1 MNLICP
7 SCDDALGVSRV
18 ESEDLNYKHKL
29 QGTCLEC
36 YIDVI
41 AYVPTKKYVKKN
53 DAIID
58 EQVRNQCRF

>member
-7 SCDDALGVSRV
+7 SCDDALGVSWA
-18 ESEDLNYKHKL
+18 ESEDSNYEYKL
-29 QGTCLEC
+29 EGSCVDC

-41 AYVPTKKYVKKN
+41 AYVPTQRYVKEN
-53 DAIID
+53 DAIIS

>member
-18 ESEDLNYKHKL
+18 ESEDLNYEYKL

-36 YIDVI
+36 HIDVT
-41 AYVPTKKYVKKN
+41 AYVPTKKYVKN
-53 DAIID
+53 VNAIIS
-58 EQVRNQCRF
+58 EQVRKQCRF

>member
-7 SCDDALGVSRV
+7 SCYDALGVSRV

-36 YIDVI
+36 HIDVI
-41 AYVPTKKYVKKN
+41 AYVPTQKYVKN
-53 DAIID
+53 VNAIIS

>member
-36 YIDVI
+36 HIDVI
-41 AYVPTKKYVKKN
+41 AYVPTQKYVKN
-53 DAIID
+53 VNAIIS

>member
-7 SCDDALGVSRV
+7 SCDDALGVSWA
-18 ESEDLNYKHKL
+18 ESEDLNYEYKL
-29 QGTCLEC
+29 EGSCVDC

-41 AYVPTKKYVKKN
+41 AYVPTQRYVKEN
-53 DAIID
+53 DAIIS

>member
-18 ESEDLNYKHKL
+18 ESEHLNYAYKL

-41 AYVPTKKYVKKN
+41 AYVPTKKYVKN
-53 DAIID
+53 VNAIIS
-58 EQVRNQCRF
+58 EQVRKQCRF